1 MQTQIYTYTH
11 RYTDLSW
18 HKLVLCLIKMIQ
30 LVWQGQSAHLLLPH
44 PSSPISIYAFHGR
57 WYKMIVSSMS
67 VVFKQSIHTFVTLYR
82 KKGTKKITSTSLP
95 QNAHLSS
102 FQKSGYFCLH
112 FSHGTSVFLIYLFVE
127 SVHYSLSKSYIFHIP
142 KTLLYK
148 SLTHQHMVIEEHNV
162 LKCLSTKII

>member
-30 LVWQGQSAHLLLPH
+30 PVWQGQSTHLLLPN

-57 WYKMIVSSMS
+57 WYKMIVSSKS
-67 VVFKQSIHTFVTLYR
+67 VFFKQSTHTFVALYR
-82 KKGTKKITSTSLP
+82 KKGTKKITSTFLP

-102 FQKSGYFCLH
+102 FQKKWL
-112 FSHGTSVFLIYLFVE
+112 V
-127 SVHYSLSKSYIFHIP
+127 LSSF
-142 KTLLYK
+142 
-148 SLTHQHMVIEEHNV
+148 
-162 LKCLSTKII
+162 

>member
-30 LVWQGQSAHLLLPH
+30 PVWQGQSTHLLLPN

-57 WYKMIVSSMS
+57 WCKMIVFSKS
-67 VVFKQSIHTFVTLYR
+67 VFFKQSTHTFVALYR
-82 KKGTKKITSTSLP
+82 KKGTKKLP
-95 QNAHLSS
+95 LPSSHKMPIYHLSR
-102 FQKSGYFCLH
+102 KSGQFCLH

-148 SLTHQHMVIEEHNV
+148 SLTHQHRVIEEHNV
-162 LKCLSTKII
+162 FKCLSTKII